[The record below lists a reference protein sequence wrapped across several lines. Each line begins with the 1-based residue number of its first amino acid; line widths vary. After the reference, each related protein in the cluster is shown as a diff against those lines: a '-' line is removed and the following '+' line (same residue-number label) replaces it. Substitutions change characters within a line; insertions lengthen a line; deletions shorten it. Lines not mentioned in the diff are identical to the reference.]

1 MRAVEADRVR
11 ECDGCRRE
19 ACSWIFSG
27 LTDDEFSQF
36 TRLVKHVQYEG
47 GETVFQEGALAFGLH
62 IVCQGKVK
70 VTGKAPCGKRQILKI
85 LGAGEVLGEEALFS
99 DGSYTAFARTLEP
112 STLAFVPK
120 ESFLEFTVA
129 YPGVTLQLVEKL
141 SRELV
146 AFQGKLIEVAY
157 ESSEER
163 LARLLVVMG
172 ERFGRVEGRQLDIG
186 LNLSRA
192 ELAELAGIAPETAIR
207 TLSRLREQGLLQLEG
222 HRINILDLDGLQR
235 LARPLP
241 VAVRENLL

>member
-1 MRAVEADRVR
+1 MEMDRARKCTE
-11 ECDGCRRE
+11 CRRE
-19 ACSWIFSG
+19 YCSWIFSG
-27 LTDDEFSQF
+27 LNDQEFSQF
-36 TRLVKHVQYEG
+36 TQLVKHVQYES
-47 GETVFQEGALAFGLH
+47 GETIFQEGALAFGLH
-62 IVCQGKVK
+62 IVCRGKVK

-99 DGSYTAFARTLEP
+99 EGSYSAFARTLEP

-120 ESFLEFTVA
+120 ESFLEFTA
-129 YPGVTLQLVEKL
+129 AHPSVTLNLVEKL

-146 AFQGKLIEVAY
+146 AFQGKLVEVAY

-163 LARLLVVMG
+163 LARLLVAMG
-172 ERFGRVEGRQLDIG
+172 ERFGREEGRELDIG

-222 HRINILDLDGLQR
+222 HQINILDLDGLKR
-235 LARPLP
+235 LARPLL
-241 VAVRENLL
+241 VEVRENLL